1 MNFIR
6 VFPPHLNVN
15 VVGVL
20 KARIYLRGGNLTYA
34 WVIINVM
41 KGGFSFLRT
50 MDTSLSDTS
59 ARNVQNMKPGF
70 FLYAK
75 PLTC

>member
-50 MDTSLSDTS
+50 MDTSVSDTTPDRRQS
-59 ARNVQNMKPGF
+59 KTLIPSTNVDK
-70 FLYAK
+70 K
-75 PLTC
+75 S